1 MRPVLGIVDEP
12 DVHATFPHLHETLL
26 RADPSVIGQ
35 EDTIEQKLINAW
47 QNNPEVTVH
56 PVEPHK
62 QGSGLSAV
70 PFVLLQS
77 GAAMHKQNCCTNHK
91 VFLMYTSEILVSIHC
106 IANFRPTS
114 WVFGK
119 NIPEEYTHNCLHQ
132 LLYHSNPC

>member
-12 DVHATFPHLHETLL
+12 DVHTTFPHLHETLL

-77 GAAMHKQNCCTNHK
+77 GAAMHKQK
-91 VFLMYTSEILVSIHC
+91 
-106 IANFRPTS
+106 
-114 WVFGK
+114 
-119 NIPEEYTHNCLHQ
+119 
-132 LLYHSNPC
+132 LLYEPQSAPDVCLKDPAINSLY